1 MSTDDKNGNDLKAI
15 YLQATETVAEDLK
28 NYYPSAVLLFGS
40 MASYLEGVSDKI
52 PNDMD
57 LLIVGNNRPFELKNR
72 DYGIEVEFN
81 LMPVEQMIHIAY
93 SLRYDNKAVALSK
106 LYSKN
111 VVKQHCIDV
120 TAACL
125 LLGSSYKAFGIE
137 QIEIDGLSDKR
148 DYSVHR
154 VLLGKEWW
162 HHLQDYACERRGP
175 WKRFSDKLVGIDTF
189 E

>member
-1 MSTDDKNGNDLKAI
+1 MLKDNEDDLKNL
-15 YLQATETVAEDLK
+15 YLQATEKVAEDLK
-28 NYYPSAVLLFGS
+28 DYYPIAVLLFGS
-40 MASYLEGVSDKI
+40 MASWLEGVSDKI

-72 DYGIEVEFN
+72 NYGIEVEFN
-81 LMPVEQMIHIAY
+81 LMRIEQMTHIAY

-125 LLGSSYKAFGIE
+125 LLGPSYKEFGIE
-137 QIEIDGLSDKR
+137 QIEVDGLSDKR
-148 DYSVHR
+148 DYSIHR
-154 VLLGKEWW
+154 VLMGKEWW
-162 HHLQDYACERRGP
+162 DRLCGYARERRGP
-175 WKRFSDKLVGIDTF
+175 WKRFSDRLVGIDKF